1 MLNALMRTVRVR
13 PVLSYVVL
21 TLLWSFFFWGLI
33 LTITP
38 AGTLLEQ
45 PMKPAA
51 FGLMM
56 LGLIGPTFGALVCTR
71 VIYGKG
77 SIRALYGRLGLWRLG
92 VWGLMIVIPLLINL
106 VQLGAYGLTGGSA
119 AINFGE
125 RLPMGLMFGV
135 FAGILE
141 EFGWRGFMQPHLQKR
156 FSPFVSA
163 LIVGLVWGGIWHGFA
178 DYIGIPQEGATKLA
192 LILLLGPA
200 LLTAY
205 AVMLAALY
213 NKTRGSM
220 LACVGFHFF
229 ISFSGLVFEIPFA
242 SDAERVTWAL
252 IGVGLAWAVA
262 LVIAFASGMFVKTT
276 QPRPQP
282 HGA

>member
-1 MLNALMRTVRVR
+1 MNGLIRTARQR

-51 FGLMM
+51 FGFMM
-56 LGLIGPTFGALVCTR
+56 LGLIGPTFASLICTR
-71 VIYGKG
+71 LIYGKG
-77 SIRALYGRLGLWRLG
+77 SIRALYSRLGLWRMG

-106 VQLGAYGLTGGSA
+106 VQLAAYGMLGGNT

-135 FAGILE
+135 FAGLLE
-141 EFGWRGFMQPHLQKR
+141 EFGWRGFMQPHLQKH

-163 LIVGLVWGGIWHGFA
+163 LIVGLVWGGVWHGLA
-178 DYIGIPQEGATKLA
+178 DYIGIAQEGVTKLA

-242 SDAERVTWAL
+242 NDGERVTWAL
-252 IGVGLAWAVA
+252 ISVGLAWAVA
-262 LVIAFASGMFVKTT
+262 LVIAFAAGMFAKA
-276 QPRPQP
+276 PDLLPQP
-282 HGA
+282 QGA

>member
-1 MLNALMRTVRVR
+1 MNGLTRTARQR

-33 LTITP
+33 LTVTP
-38 AGTLLEQ
+38 AGTLFDE

-51 FGLMM
+51 FGFMM
-56 LGLIGPTFGALVCTR
+56 LGLIGPTFASIICTR

-77 SIRALYGRLGLWRLG
+77 SLRALYSRLGLWRMG

-106 VQLGAYGLTGGSA
+106 VQLAAYGMLGGSV
-119 AINFGE
+119 AINFAE
-125 RLPMGLMFGV
+125 RLPMGLMLGV
-135 FAGILE
+135 TAGFIE

-163 LIVGLVWGGIWHGFA
+163 LIVGLVWGGVWHGFA
-178 DYIGIPQEGATKLA
+178 DYIGIAQEGTTKWA

-220 LACVGFHFF
+220 LVCVGFHFF
-229 ISFSGLVFEIPFA
+229 ISFSGMVFEIPFA
-242 SDAERVTWAL
+242 NDAERVTWAL
-252 IGVGLAWAVA
+252 ISVALAWVVALAVA
-262 LVIAFASGMFVKTT
+262 FAAGMFAKA
-276 QPRPQP
+276 PDLLPKR
-282 HGA
+282 A